1 MSQKGSDQQGN
12 DQDRRRAA
20 ERRFDSDFR
29 RSIQNHMSIRGND
42 GQEVGTVDRIDGAFL
57 KVTKDEDGNH
67 HWIED
72 IFVARVDQHV
82 HLTVPAAEMRANWL
96 GGDPNA
102 GGGHEAHEAHER
114 SEVKGERLHKTH
126 EQRNEQQ

>member
-20 ERRFDSDFR
+20 ERRFDGDFR
-29 RSIQNHMSIRGND
+29 RSIQNHMNIRGND
-42 GQEVGTVDRIDGAFL
+42 GADVGTVERIEGAFL

-72 IFVARVDQHV
+72 TFVARVDQHV
-82 HLTVPAAEMRANWL
+82 HLNVPAAEMRANWL
-96 GGDPNA
+96 GDDPNA
-102 GGGHEAHEAHER
+102 KGEHEAHAAHER
-114 SEVKGERLHKTH
+114 SDVKGERLHKTH